1 MSESSPSK
9 ALGAIKEDD
18 VPAPPQDDAQ
28 ALRSALL
35 AVFSTEHPRGS
46 EDHTTLRCRSMQVFK
61 TSS

>member
-1 MSESSPSK
+1 MP
-9 ALGAIKEDD
+9 GAVEEDR
-18 VPAPPQDDAQ
+18 VPAPPPGDAQ

-35 AVFSTEHPRGS
+35 AVFSAAPAPREP

>member
-1 MSESSPSK
+1 MP
-9 ALGAIKEDD
+9 GAIEEDR
-18 VPAPPQDDAQ
+18 VPAPPQGDAQ

-35 AVFSTEHPRGS
+35 AVFSAAPVPREP